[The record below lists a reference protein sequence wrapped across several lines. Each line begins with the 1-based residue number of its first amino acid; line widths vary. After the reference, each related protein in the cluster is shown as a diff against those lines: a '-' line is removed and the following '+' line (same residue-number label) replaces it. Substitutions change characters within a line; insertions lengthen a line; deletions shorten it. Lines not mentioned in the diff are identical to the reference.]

1 MPTVGPLRST
11 GVTPLPRYYGP
22 LRLPTQPQVGYVFPT
37 HVADNSSATSGLPGS
52 SADLCVRAVPNHPGR
67 SDGCS
72 RSFLPHRRRASPNP
86 EDWPLSIGVTRPT
99 RVRLRYGSHARSTGL
114 RILDYSSN
122 RLLLYLVNEQLP
134 GIPPL
139 RYPDQLDL
147 SWRSGWTRRNAEVG
161 CSVCGARHLR
171 PSPSPKKQSGMPKSA
186 RAACEAEQRG
196 YYGSPF

>member
-37 HVADNSSATSGLPGS
+37 HVAHNSSTTSGLPGS

-72 RSFLPHRRRASPNP
+72 RSFLPHRRRASPHP

-114 RILDYSSN
+114 RILDHSSN

-147 SWRSGWTRRNAEVG
+147 SWRSG
-161 CSVCGARHLR
+161 
-171 PSPSPKKQSGMPKSA
+171 K
-186 RAACEAEQRG
+186 RAAGFRTQNRAEATTAAVWG
-196 YYGSPF
+196 YYGGGVYRSPLAGPLPRP